1 VPQGGG
7 TRRGWFAVV
16 LVAALVGALVGAGV
30 GAGIAAAV
38 RSGNTTVISFS
49 PNTSVFPRMGD
60 IQSVLMRVLP
70 SVVSIR
76 ASGPGC
82 TVGPFGVPSA
92 QVDEGTGMI
101 ISQGGE
107 ILTNNHV
114 IAHATQVKVTLYGQT
129 SSYDATLVG
138 SDPSYDVALLQL
150 HGVSR
155 LPTVKFG
162 ESSRILVGDD
172 VLAIGN
178 ALALSESTPSVTE
191 GIISAEGR
199 SIQAG
204 GDCSGAE
211 SLTGLL
217 QTQAP
222 INAGNSGG
230 PLVDSAAQVIGMDTA
245 AATSS
250 AGNAPAQNIGFAI
263 PIDSIKALLPG
274 LRKGGTIGSPR
285 AFIGVDVVSVT
296 PAERSA
302 YGLTPTTGALVVN
315 VLPSSPAAQAGIR
328 DGDVIVRFAGQAIT
342 TDASLTLAVRAQ
354 HPNEK
359 VTIELY
365 RGPALIKISLKLGF
379 TPAPS
384 SGTG

>member
-1 VPQGGG
+1 
-7 TRRGWFAVV
+7 
-16 LVAALVGALVGAGV
+16 
-30 GAGIAAAV
+30 
-38 RSGNTTVISFS
+38 
-49 PNTSVFPRMGD
+49 
-60 IQSVLMRVLP
+60 
-70 SVVSIR
+70 
-76 ASGPGC
+76 
-82 TVGPFGVPSA
+82 
-92 QVDEGTGMI
+92 MI